1 MMKYTF
7 LLSFGLFLAACGGG
21 SSLEVGNKTTMEVT
35 PAVFEAG
42 DVLLGERVTA
52 KFEVKNTG
60 EYPLVLGEVKG
71 SCSCTVAEY
80 TDEPIAPGETGSVIA
95 YVNTAET
102 GVGTLNKAVNIVAN
116 TENSVT
122 KVVVRANVMK
132 K

>member
-1 MMKYTF
+1 MMKYI
-7 LLSFGLFLAACGGG
+7 LLFSLGLLFAGCAGN
-21 SSLEVGNKTTMEVT
+21 SAVEIGNKTTMEVT
-35 PAVFEAG
+35 PSVFDAG
-42 DVLLGERVTA
+42 DVLFGERVTA

-71 SCSCTVAEY
+71 SCSCTVADY
-80 TDEPIAPGETGSVIA
+80 TDEPIQPGKTGTVTA